1 MSIYKKVD
9 SIGGDVNL
17 GLTIKMNYIYIICQE
32 INVIY

>member
-17 GLTIKMNYIYIICQE
+17 GLTIKMNYIICQE